1 MSPVD
6 RRQEGGGFVTVKSD
20 IEIAH
25 EAKLQPVQTIAA
37 GLGLDLEDL
46 ELYGS
51 YKAKIRMETIERVR
65 GCEDGA
71 LVVVT
76 AMTPTPA
83 GEGKSTTTV
92 GLGDAFRKIG
102 KRAIVAIREPSL
114 GPCFGVKG
122 GAAGGGHAQVMP
134 MDDINLHFTGD
145 FHAITSAHN
154 LLAAMLD
161 NHMFQGNALG
171 IDTRR
176 VIWKRVLDMND
187 RALRSVVLG
196 LGGPVNGIPR
206 EAGFEITGASE
217 VMAILCLSRDLQDLK
232 SRVGRMVIAERPNG
246 SFVTAGELGV
256 SGSLTVLLKDAIKP
270 NLVQTLEGTP
280 AFVHGGPFA
289 NIAHGCSSL
298 MATRLALKLGE
309 IVVTEA
315 GFASDLGAEKF
326 FDIKCRM
333 GGLTP
338 SAAVIV
344 ATVRAL
350 KMHGGVKKEDLGGE
364 NVAAVR
370 GGLENLS
377 KHVENV
383 RQFGVPAVVALNHF
397 TKDTAAEVAVVM
409 EACKA
414 LGVPARISRVWELGG
429 EGGTDLAQAVLDAVK
444 GSETS
449 GFRTLYPDAMPLG
462 KKIETIATK
471 VYGADGVN
479 VLPVA
484 AAKLAK
490 YEELGYGALPVCMAK
505 TQNSLSDD
513 AKKLGRPRG
522 FTVTIRDAKLSA
534 GAGFVV
540 AYAGDIMTMPGLPK
554 KPAAESIDIDDNG
567 NVVGLF

>member
-1 MSPVD
+1 
-6 RRQEGGGFVTVKSD
+6 VTVKSD

-25 EAKLQPVQTIAA
+25 EAELQPVQTIAA
-37 GLGLDLEDL
+37 GLGLDVQDL

-65 GCEDGA
+65 SGKDGS
-71 LVVVT
+71 LVLVT

-92 GLGDAFRKIG
+92 GLGDAFRRIG

-122 GAAGGGHAQVMP
+122 GAAGGGYAQVMP
-134 MDDINLHFTGD
+134 MEDINLHFTGD

-154 LLAAMLD
+154 LLAATLD

-171 IDTRR
+171 VDTRR
-176 VIWKRVLDMND
+176 VSWKRVLDMND
-187 RALRSVVLG
+187 RALRNVVVG

-206 EAGFEITGASE
+206 ESGFEITVASE
-217 VMAILCLSRDLQDLK
+217 IMAILCLSRDLQDLK
-232 SRVGRMVIAERPNG
+232 SRVGRIVVGERPDG
-246 SFVTAGELGV
+246 SFVTAAQLGV
-256 SGSLTVLLKDAIKP
+256 AGSLTVLLKDAIKP

-289 NIAHGCSSL
+289 NIAHGCNSL

-309 IVVTEA
+309 VVVTEA

-326 FDIKCRM
+326 FNIKCRA
-333 GGLTP
+333 GRLTP

-350 KMHGGVKKEDLGGE
+350 KMHGGVRKEDLGGA
-364 NVAAVR
+364 NVAAVHA
-370 GGLENLS
+370 GLENLA

-397 TKDTAAEVAVVM
+397 SRDTDAEVAVVM
-409 EACKA
+409 EACKG
-414 LGVPARISRVWELGG
+414 LGVPARISRVWERGG
-429 EGGTDLAQAVLDAVK
+429 EGGTDLAQAVLDVVK
-444 GSETS
+444 GNGTS
-449 GFRTLYPDAMPLG
+449 AFQMLYPDAMPLG
-462 KKIETIATK
+462 KKIETIASNM
-471 VYGADGVN
+471 YGADGVN
-479 VLPVA
+479 ILPA
-484 AAKLAK
+484 AASKLAK

-505 TQNSLSDD
+505 TQSSLSDD

-554 KPAAESIDIDDNG
+554 KPAAESIDIDDDG

>member
-429 EGGTDLAQAVLDAVK
+429 EGGTDLAHAVLDAVN